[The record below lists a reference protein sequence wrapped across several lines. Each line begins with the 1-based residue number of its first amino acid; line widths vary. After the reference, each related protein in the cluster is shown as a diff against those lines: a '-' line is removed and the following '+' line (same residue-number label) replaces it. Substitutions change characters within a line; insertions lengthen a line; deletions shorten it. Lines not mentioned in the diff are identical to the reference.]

1 MSSAHVTGT
10 RLHQPSIVTFNQK
23 DELHFC
29 RRRNVVVVV
38 VVHGGKEKFF
48 ECMKNENVMMAL
60 ALQYEQTTTNVCS
73 NNGAEHRKLI
83 ESFIFIEKLYMRH
96 ACI

>member
-29 RRRNVVVVV
+29 RRRNIVV

-60 ALQYEQTTTNVCS
+60 ALQYVTNKRRRTYVAIMEQSIGNLS
-73 NNGAEHRKLI
+73 SH
-83 ESFIFIEKLYMRH
+83 SFS
-96 ACI
+96 